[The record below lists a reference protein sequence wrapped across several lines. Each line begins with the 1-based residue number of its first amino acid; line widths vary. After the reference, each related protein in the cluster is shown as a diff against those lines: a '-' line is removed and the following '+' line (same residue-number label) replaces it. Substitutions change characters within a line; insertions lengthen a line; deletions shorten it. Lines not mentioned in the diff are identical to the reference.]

1 MGYELANLGL
11 KKNPRLCFLNL
22 KLRMISITGEMNKQT
37 FWVICTPCVDNL
49 TINAAVKEGMLFVL
63 KA

>member
-1 MGYELANLGL
+1 
-11 KKNPRLCFLNL
+11 
-22 KLRMISITGEMNKQT
+22 MNKQT